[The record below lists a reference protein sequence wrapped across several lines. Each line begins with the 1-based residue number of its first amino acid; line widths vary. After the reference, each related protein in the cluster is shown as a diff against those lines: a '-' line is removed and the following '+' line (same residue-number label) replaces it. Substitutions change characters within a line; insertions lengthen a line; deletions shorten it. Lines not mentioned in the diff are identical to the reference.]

1 MLNETLQII
10 SMVLCLVGLL
20 QVLVGPKK
28 DRAPVRF
35 NIAFFSIL
43 FFYAI
48 FILLGLALEA
58 QEGAVVYEALRLSNF
73 FEFLSGFSLTYLV
86 IKRLLYRADPSGES
100 RESKIL
106 SVGLKAVFGVQT
118 ALLVLSFFTG
128 FCYYIDSANVYH
140 RGIGFTLLFVT
151 WAIEYLVGIY
161 VLIRYRKCFPRLG
174 YIANWIFGVTIAV
187 AFLLQ
192 IFFEGIY
199 FITIST
205 SVSALMLYII
215 FVRESTEL
223 YYQAERENDKLKVDI
238 MLSQIQPHFIFNSLT
253 VIKHFC
259 RKHPALAE
267 HAVTDFSRFLR
278 GNMDSIESREPIP
291 FQRELEHTKAYLS
304 LEKLR
309 FGSSLNIKYDIEATS
324 FLLPPLSLQPI
335 VENAVRH
342 GIRETPDGKGT
353 VTIMTREYDDRNEIV
368 VTDDGTGFDP
378 QNKDIDKPHI
388 GIENVRYRLNNMCGG
403 TLTIDSVV
411 GQGTVAVITVP
422 RGGQNADLRD
432 R

>member
-1 MLNETLQII
+1 MLNEPLQII

-28 DRAPVRF
+28 DREPVRF
-35 NIAFFSIL
+35 YIAFFSIL
-43 FFYAI
+43 FCYSI
-48 FILLGLALEA
+48 FILLSLTLEA
-58 QEGAVVYEALRLSNF
+58 HEGAIMHEVLRLSNF
-73 FEFLSGFSLTYLV
+73 LEFLSAYSLTYLV
-86 IKRLLYRADPSGES
+86 VSRLIYRAHPSKKK

-106 SVGLKAVFGVQT
+106 SLGLSAIFGVQI
-118 ALLVLSFFTG
+118 ALLVISFFTG
-128 FCYYIDSANVYH
+128 FCYYIDSANIYQ
-140 RGIGFTLLFVT
+140 RGFGFPLLFVM
-151 WAIEYLVGIY
+151 WAIEYLIGIY
-161 VLIRYRKCFPRLG
+161 VLIRYRKCFSRFG
-174 YIANWIFGVTIAV
+174 YIASWIFGSAILV

-192 IFFEGIY
+192 VFFVGIY

-215 FVRESTEL
+215 FVRESTEM
-223 YYQAERENDKLKVDI
+223 YYQKERENDKLKVDI

-259 RKHPALAE
+259 RKDPAIAE
-267 HAVTDFSRFLR
+267 QAVTDFSRFLR
-278 GNMDSIESREPIP
+278 GNMDSIESAEPIP

-309 FGSSLNIKYDIEATS
+309 FGSSLNIKYDIKTTS

-342 GIRETPDGKGT
+342 GVRETLDGKGT

-378 QNKDIDKPHI
+378 QNQDTNKPHI
-388 GIENVRYRLNNMCGG
+388 GIENVRFRLKSMSNG

-422 RGGQNADLRD
+422 KGE
-432 R
+432 